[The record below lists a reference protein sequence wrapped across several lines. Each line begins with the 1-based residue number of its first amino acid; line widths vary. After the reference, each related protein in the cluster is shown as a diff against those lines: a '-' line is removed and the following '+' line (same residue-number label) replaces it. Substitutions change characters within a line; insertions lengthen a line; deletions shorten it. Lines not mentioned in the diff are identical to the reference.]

1 MENIVAI
8 TAMGLAALLI
18 CALVCAILVDLY
30 MTVQCGC

>member
-8 TAMGLAALLI
+8 TVMVLVALLI
-18 CALVCAILVDLY
+18 CTLVCAILVDLY